1 MIINDRINH
10 NNRLKDKRQV
20 RLFKIRNVLNILFMV
35 IAVVG
40 VAVYFLS
47 NHTMGTYIVL
57 VSCVFKFV
65 ECSLRLIR

>member
-10 NNRLKDKRQV
+10 NNRLKDKRQI